1 MTAQSISQVG
11 ETVQD
16 KRPALVAVL
25 LVLFLAAIDG
35 TVISTLLPTIT
46 DKLGNRD
53 LYPWIMSGFLLPL
66 ALIAPLT
73 GAMADRFGAS
83 RILVAGILLFLS
95 ASTAAAL
102 SPDLP
107 WLIAA
112 RVGQGAGAGMI
123 IVLSYTLLAILYGPE
138 QRGRMQGMLSGVWG
152 LAAIFGPLVGA
163 ALNAALGWRWVFWIN
178 LPIGL
183 LGLILLSRT
192 KIVGQARTGARIAPA
207 SQALFAA
214 AVCGALL
221 LLSDAGRSAASH
233 IGLVAGA
240 LGLLA
245 FLGLYFEVRRA
256 PERSP
261 VPIGF
266 FQRRDLSAVV
276 AMVLLSS
283 AGLYASVTL
292 LPFSL
297 HETQGRN
304 TLSIGFFVMVAA
316 LGWVVGS
323 AVCGGALKKHGYRQ
337 PTLLGAAM
345 LVAGA
350 SGLAL
355 TAADGTVALVAVSE
369 LLIGLG
375 MGFIATATLVLCQNA
390 APPAHIGSYTS
401 TVQLLR
407 NLGAALGVNA
417 LAAVQFH
424 GEGGVGSFAAS
435 FAVLAGLMALS
446 LPLALLLP
454 RGYDLRTGSFAASCA
469 SKGAGGS
476 EVP

>member
-1 MTAQSISQVG
+1 MVEKSTSQANQTAQGNRQ
-11 ETVQD
+11 
-16 KRPALVAVL
+16 AVIAVF

-46 DKLGNRD
+46 DKLGDRY

-66 ALIAPLT
+66 ALIAPLS
-73 GAMADRFGAS
+73 GALADRFGAL
-83 RILVAGILLFLS
+83 RILVIGILLFLS
-95 ASTAAAL
+95 ASVAAAL

-123 IVLSYTLLAILYGPE
+123 IVLSYTMLAIVYGPE
-138 QRGRMQGMLSGVWG
+138 QRGRMQGILSGVWG
-152 LAAIFGPLVGA
+152 LAAIAGPLVGA
-163 ALNAALGWRWVFWIN
+163 GLNAALGWRWVFWFN

-183 LGLILLSRT
+183 LGLTLLSRAKFLKKMGKGT
-192 KIVGQARTGARIAPA
+192 QIASV
-207 SQALFAA
+207 SQLLFAV
-214 AVCGALL
+214 AVCGGLL
-221 LLSDAGRSAASH
+221 LLSDAGRNTVSH
-233 IGLVAGA
+233 IGLVAG
-240 LGLLA
+240 GIGFLA
-245 FLGLYFEVRRA
+245 FLRLYFIVRNA
-256 PERSP
+256 PESSP
-261 VPIGF
+261 VPIAF
-266 FQRRDLSAVV
+266 FQRRDLSAVI
-276 AMVLLSS
+276 ALVLLSS

-297 HETQGRN
+297 HEAQRLS
-304 TLSIGFFVMVAA
+304 TLSIGFFIMVAA

-323 AVCGGALKKHGYRQ
+323 AICGGALKKFGYRQ

-355 TAADGTVALVAVSE
+355 AITDASLVLVGLSE

-375 MGFIATATLVLCQNA
+375 MGFVATATLVLCQNA
-390 APPAHIGSYTS
+390 APPEHIGSYTS

-417 LAAVQFH
+417 LATVTLIY
-424 GEGGVGSFAAS
+424 GGAGSYPTGFT
-435 FAVLAGLMALS
+435 VLAGLMVLS

-454 RGYDLRTGSFAASCA
+454 SDYDCWPRRLAVSCV
-469 SKGAGGS
+469 SNEQEGS